1 MLVFKQQQDPDMQN
15 SSVIALLSA
24 FLARLPTA
32 AKAPVALGGPSSRSV
47 AIRHFRFWF
56 LAAER
61 DLILPKNPTH
71 YREWCCLTAH
81 GSLRKKYSCEVR
93 EKWWYQWQKCNIYIF
108 FCYFFKANK

>member
-32 AKAPVALGGPSSRSV
+32 VKAPVASGGPSSRSV
-47 AIRHFRFWF
+47 AIRHFRFWL

-61 DLILPKNPTH
+61 GLILPQNPTH
-71 YREWCCLTAH
+71 YPEWCCLTAQ
-81 GSLRKKYSCEVR
+81 GKLGKKYSCEVH
-93 EKWWYQWQKCNIYIF
+93 EKWWYQWQKCKF
-108 FCYFFKANK
+108 FC